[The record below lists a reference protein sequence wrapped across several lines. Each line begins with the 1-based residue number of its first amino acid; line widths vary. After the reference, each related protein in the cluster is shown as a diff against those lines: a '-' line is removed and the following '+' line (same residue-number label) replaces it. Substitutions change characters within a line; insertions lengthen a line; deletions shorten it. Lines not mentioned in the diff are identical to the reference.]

1 MGGHVAKKLGDGIL
15 ALFGYPQAHEN
26 EAERAARASL
36 AIQRALA
43 ELNRK
48 NAGTGK
54 PELTARI
61 GLDTGPAVVD
71 AAAEIYGDVANV
83 AARVQ
88 ALAEPGAVLLT
99 ARMQRQVAGLFV
111 VEERGTHTLK
121 GVPEP
126 TALFKL
132 VRASGAGRRIGQR
145 QLTPLIGRQEEVA
158 MLMRRWE
165 RARQGDGQLV
175 MIVGEPGVGKSR
187 LLDEFHARLNEIPH
201 SWAEWTCS
209 QLLQNTPL
217 HPLAA
222 WGRFGGADVP
232 AEQRL
237 APTWRILS
245 RK

>member
-1 MGGHVAKKLGDGIL
+1 M
-15 ALFGYPQAHEN
+15 
-26 EAERAARASL
+26 R
-36 AIQRALA
+36 
-43 ELNRK
+43 
-48 NAGTGK
+48 
-54 PELTARI
+54 
-61 GLDTGPAVVD
+61 
-71 AAAEIYGDVANV
+71 
-83 AARVQ
+83 
-88 ALAEPGAVLLT
+88 
-99 ARMQRQVAGLFV
+99 
-111 VEERGTHTLK
+111 LK

-132 VRASGAGRRIGQR
+132 VRASGAGRRVGQR
-145 QLTPLIGRQEEVA
+145 QVTPLVGREEEIA
-158 MLMRRWE
+158 ILMRRWE

-217 HPLAA
+217 HPLTA
-222 WGRFGGADVP
+222 WGRDRFGGADVP

-237 APTWRILS
+237 ADLEILS